1 MSDKIGL
8 FQANHNPF
16 TQFRNDINLKFFTQD
31 AWNQHSKNYTFIM
44 SYIMQIFE
52 FQDTV
57 PRPNQ
62 QIYFLTNTY
71 MNLHL
76 TGLIAAP
83 FTPMKADDTLNID
96 LIPAYYEFLKH
107 NGVKGAF
114 ICGSTGEG
122 VSLTLSE
129 KKQVAEAWAACAGSD
144 DAFTIMPFLGGTCI
158 ADCIDL
164 ARHAQQIG
172 LDAVS
177 FTSPFYFKP
186 SSVKMLAEC
195 IAAVAGSVPD
205 LPFYYY
211 HIPVLTGVNF
221 AMFDL
226 LKAIDGRVP
235 NFAGIK
241 YTHED
246 FMDFQS
252 CLNFL
257 NGKYDML
264 WGRDENMLSALAIG
278 AKGAVGSTFNYAAPL
293 YHRLMGAYKNGELED
308 AAQFQQKSID
318 MIRLLG
324 KYGGISVGKAYMK
337 LAGLDCGEF
346 RLPVKNMNAG
356 QFEAFKADVVA
367 LDFESFKS
375 EARVKTVF

>member
-1 MSDKIGL
+1 
-8 FQANHNPF
+8 
-16 TQFRNDINLKFFTQD
+16 
-31 AWNQHSKNYTFIM
+31 
-44 SYIMQIFE
+44 
-52 FQDTV
+52 
-57 PRPNQ
+57 
-62 QIYFLTNTY
+62 

-76 TGLIAAP
+76 KGLIAAP
-83 FTPMKADDTLNID
+83 FTPMHADGSLNLD
-96 LIPAYYEFLKH
+96 LIPDYYQFLKQ
-107 NGVKGAF
+107 NGINGSF

-129 KKQVAEAWAACAGSD
+129 KKQVAEAWASCAKGD
-144 DAFTIMPFLGGTCI
+144 PDFTIMPLLGGTCI
-158 ADCIDL
+158 ADCIEL
-164 ARHAQQIG
+164 AMHAEQIG

-186 SSVKMLAEC
+186 ANVEMLAEC
-195 IAAVAGSVPD
+195 IIAVAETVPQM
-205 LPFYYY
+205 PFYYY

-221 AMFDL
+221 QMFDL
-226 LKAIDGRVP
+226 LKAVDGRLP

-252 CLNFL
+252 CLNFR

-264 WGRDENMLSALAIG
+264 WGRDENMLSALAVG

-293 YHRLMGAYKNGELED
+293 YYELIGAFEQNDMSKAGTL
-308 AAQFQQKSID
+308 QQKSID

-337 LAGLDCGEF
+337 VVGMDCGKF
-346 RLPVKNMNAG
+346 RLPVKNMSDA
-356 QFEAFKADVVA
+356 QFEAFQSDVAA
-367 LDFESFKS
+367 LDFDLFKS
-375 EARVKTVF
+375 GQHMAKTTH